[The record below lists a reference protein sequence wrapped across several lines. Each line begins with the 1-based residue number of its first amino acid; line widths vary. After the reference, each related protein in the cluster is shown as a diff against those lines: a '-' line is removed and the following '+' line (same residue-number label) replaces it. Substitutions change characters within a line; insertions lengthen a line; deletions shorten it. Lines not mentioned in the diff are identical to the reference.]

1 MTQRQTRVLVADI
14 GDAFATV
21 CADLLRKHGIW
32 AFTRPQMPDELM
44 QGIRTEHPDRI
55 IFNFAAVTMDIPS
68 FIRQITAISDIRCV
82 AFLGSGNPYL
92 ERMLTAMNIP
102 CLLQPDD
109 LDQLSDLLGG
119 LCGAETLPEAA
130 LQPAEA
136 SLLDV
141 TALLHDC
148 SIPVHMNGFHYLRS
162 AILLSISGIT
172 PDRSKITKV
181 YNAVAEEYAVTPKQV
196 ERSIRNAINQ
206 AWAWRENCCEK
217 GIYSLCRLA
226 NIPTH
231 KPTNSEFVA
240 LASDWLRLKAAQNSG
255 GDSRFR

>member
-1 MTQRQTRVLVADI
+1 MTQKQTRVLVADI

-21 CADLLRKHGIW
+21 SADLLRKLGIW
-32 AFTRPQMPDELM
+32 AFTRPQTPDDLM

-55 IFNFAAVTMDIPS
+55 IFNFSAVTMDIQS
-68 FIRQITAISDIRCV
+68 FIRQLSSVSDIRCI

-92 ERMLTAMNIP
+92 ERMLTALKIP

-109 LDQLSDLLGG
+109 LDQLSELLGG
-119 LCGAETLPEAA
+119 LCGAETQPDAA

-162 AILLSISGIT
+162 AILYRSSS
-172 PDRSKITKV
+172 PDRNKITQI
-181 YNAVAEEYAVTPKQV
+181 YSAVASEYAVTAKQV

-206 AWAWRENCCEK
+206 AWAWRENNRDNS
-217 GIYSLCRLA
+217 IYSLCRCA
-226 NIPTH
+226 NIPEH

-240 LASDWLRLKAAQNSG
+240 LASDWLRLKAAHNSG